1 MWPTQGPNIMSL
13 GRGERSD
20 ASWGFELPLLSRRTL
35 LVRSMQGLAGASLG
49 SALGGR
55 ALLAQAPSAAL
66 GNGFHVLSLGATN
79 VLAVTDPTGVALVD
93 GAPAGR
99 AADLSRILAAVPQSG
114 KVHTLFNTHWHP
126 EQTGSNESVG
136 QAGATIVAQENT
148 KQWLRTDV
156 TWPWSDETVAPLP
169 QLGLPNKTFYE
180 ETELTVGGRIVRCGH
195 LRDCPHTDG
204 DMYVFF
210 PEDNVLAVGDA
221 VTGAGWP
228 SIDWWTGGW
237 IGGLVGGIDMLFYV
251 ANDDTRIVPARGPVL
266 TRADLRKQYDMYGVI
281 WERLVKT
288 LYGGG
293 GPKEAL
299 AAKPTQE
306 FDALMGPSDAFVERA
321 FQSLWAYLSPDA

>member
-1 MWPTQGPNIMSL
+1 
-13 GRGERSD
+13 
-20 ASWGFELPLLSRRTL
+20 LPSPLSRRRFLGQTARGVL
-35 LVRSMQGLAGASLG
+35 GTSLGASL
-49 SALGGR
+49 SMRAFAQAKQAAALGGD
-55 ALLAQAPSAAL
+55 
-66 GNGFHVLSLGATN
+66 FHVLNLGSTN
-79 VLAVTDPTGVALVD
+79 VLAVTDSTGIALVD

-99 AADLSRILAAVPQSG
+99 AADLAQRLPPG

-126 EQTGSNESVG
+126 EQTGSNESLG

-148 KQWLRTDV
+148 KQWLTTDV
-156 TWPWSDETVAPLP
+156 TWPWNGETVEPLP
-169 QLGLPNKTFYE
+169 KAGLPSKTFYE
-180 ETELTVGGRIVRCGH
+180 ETELSVGGRTVRCGH

-210 PEDNVLAVGDA
+210 PEDNVLAVGGA
-221 VTGAGWP
+221 VAGAGWP

-237 IGGLVGGIDMLFYV
+237 IGGLVGGLDMLFYV
-251 ANDDTRIVPARGPVL
+251 ANDDTRIVSASGPVL

-299 AAKPTQE
+299 AAKPAQE
-306 FDALMGPSDAFVERA
+306 FDATMGPSDAFVERA

>member
-1 MWPTQGPNIMSL
+1 
-13 GRGERSD
+13 
-20 ASWGFELPLLSRRTL
+20 LLSTTVGG
-35 LVRSMQGLAGASLG
+35 LVGASLAAG
-49 SALGGR
+49 LRWPGLHAQPAGGNARDLGG
-55 ALLAQAPSAAL
+55 
-66 GNGFHVLSLGATN
+66 GFHVLDLGATN
-79 VLAVTDPTGVALVD
+79 VLAVSDESGVALVD
-93 GAPAGR
+93 GAPSGR
-99 AADLSRILAAVPQSG
+99 ASALADMVAALPRSG

-126 EQTGSNESVG
+126 EQTGSNESLG

-148 KQWLRTDV
+148 KLWLTTDV
-156 TWPWSDETVAPLP
+156 TWPWSNETVEPLP
-169 QLGLPNKTFYE
+169 KVALPNKTFYGD
-180 ETELTVGGRIVRCGH
+180 TEFDVGGRRARCGH

-210 PEDNVLAVGDA
+210 PDDNVLAVGDA

-228 SIDWWTGGW
+228 AIDWWTGGW
-237 IGGLVGGIDMLFYV
+237 IGGMVGGLDMLFYV
-251 ANDDTRIVPARGPVL
+251 ANAETRIVPARGPVL
-266 TRADLRKQYDMYGVI
+266 THADLRRQYDMYSVI

-306 FDALMGPSDAFVERA
+306 FDAIMGPSDAFVERA

>member
-1 MWPTQGPNIMSL
+1 MPAPLTRRRLL
-13 GRGERSD
+13 GHAARGV
-20 ASWGFELPLLSRRTL
+20 L
-35 LVRSMQGLAGASLG
+35 GASLG
-49 SALGGR
+49 ASLGLR
-55 ALLAQAPSAAL
+55 SLLAQTKPVAGLAA
-66 GNGFHVLSLGATN
+66 GFHVLNLGSTN
-79 VLAVTDPTGVALVD
+79 VLAVTDSTGVTLVD

-99 AADLSRILAAVPQSG
+99 AADLAAQVAALPQAG

-126 EQTGSNESVG
+126 EQTGSNEALG

-148 KQWLRTDV
+148 KQWLTTDV
-156 TWPWSDETVAPLP
+156 TWPWSNETVKPLP
-169 QLGLPNKTFYE
+169 KIGLPNKTFYE
-180 ETELTVGGRIVRCGH
+180 ETELTVGGRNVQCGH

-210 PEDNVLAVGDA
+210 PKDNVLAVGDA

-237 IGGLVGGIDMLFYV
+237 IGGLVGGLDMLFYV
-251 ANDDTRIVPARGPVL
+251 ANDETRIVPARGPIL
-266 TRADLRKQYDMYGVI
+266 TRADLRKQYDMYSVI
-281 WERLVKT
+281 WERLAKG

-299 AAKPTQE
+299 AAKPTKE
-306 FDALMGPSDAFVERA
+306 FDAIMGPSDVFVERA